1 MRDHCFFLVFLL
13 QNPGALEQLERDFS
27 EADTLDAVDFT
38 TTLATLRCLSA
49 PESMLAKMFS
59 GQYIPQTISLQAEGV
74 PTGEKAALS
83 PPKEKGQPRGY
94 PEPALADVSSAANLA
109 KQLSAQQCP
118 HSSANRRCCDPYG
131 SRQMPDRKPPTT
143 QADDDL
149 RDS

>member
-13 QNPGALEQLERDFS
+13 QNPEALEQLERDFS

-49 PESMLAKMFS
+49 PESMLAKTFS
-59 GQYIPQTISLQAEGV
+59 GQYIPQTIS
-74 PTGEKAALS
+74 
-83 PPKEKGQPRGY
+83 QPRGC